1 MFSNNVKCDIYI
13 GQGAGKK
20 LLNDIEN
27 ARKTIKIVSPYL
39 SPSFTKSLIEKK
51 KEGID
56 VQLITMDEIKINRN
70 HKGLVY
76 NLINQNREIIEEAVI
91 KRTKFKKRYRFLL
104 LFLIIASS
112 IMGYLTYQAPQE
124 KYLIAIPILFV
135 VFILYLVQR
144 SYYRNTRI
152 YNYWYSQYFPF
163 KVFLSPEKGYGK
175 GKFIHSK
182 IFIIDDEIAYLGS
195 LNFTYNGSKGNHE
208 TRIRTTDKSALN
220 DLLIEFESLYES
232 SSPQI
237 DIQQWGRSIY
247 REPIN

>member
-20 LLNDIEN
+20 LLDDIDN
-27 ARKTIKIVSPYL
+27 AIKSIKIVSPYL

-51 KEGID
+51 KQGIE
-56 VQLITMDEIKINRN
+56 VHLITMDKIEDYGNN
-70 HKGLVY
+70 KDLVY
-76 NLINQNREIIEEAVI
+76 NLINQNRETIEEAVI
-91 KRTKFKKRYRFLL
+91 KRGKFKKRYRFLL
-104 LFLIIASS
+104 LFLILASS

-124 KYLIAIPILFV
+124 QYLIAIPILFL
-135 VFILYLVQR
+135 VFILYLVYR
-144 SYYRNTRI
+144 NYYRNTRI

-163 KVFLSPEKGYGK
+163 KVFLSPEKGSGR

-195 LNFTYNGSKGNHE
+195 LNFTYNGSRSNHE
-208 TRIRTTDKSALN
+208 TRVRTTDQKALN
-220 DLLIEFESLYES
+220 ELLIEFEDLYES

-247 REPIN
+247 NEPIN